1 MKYKTIMRK
10 LRENGWNMKFDA
22 RENALIED
30 NIGTIRA
37 EGFII
42 YDDEPETE
50 YQILNSKYLV
60 KI

>member
-30 NIGTIRA
+30 IAKITEKHYKERMRAGFPYNIFAVKLLR
-37 EGFII
+37 
-42 YDDEPETE
+42 
-50 YQILNSKYLV
+50 KYF
-60 KI
+60 